1 MQYFSTTAYLR
12 RVDMIGSQTNFQ
24 CYYIFLICGAA
35 GALRMNKEREEMK
48 MFNEMIGKKVI
59 IRGDRSGVFFGT
71 LEEVKKNKAK
81 LTNCR
86 RLWYWDG
93 ANSISQLA
101 LDGTAKPYNCRFT
114 VSVES
119 IVIMDCIEIIPCTDK
134 SIESIE
140 GVSVWKQ

>member
-1 MQYFSTTAYLR
+1 
-12 RVDMIGSQTNFQ
+12 
-24 CYYIFLICGAA
+24 
-35 GALRMNKEREEMK
+35 MNKEREEMK